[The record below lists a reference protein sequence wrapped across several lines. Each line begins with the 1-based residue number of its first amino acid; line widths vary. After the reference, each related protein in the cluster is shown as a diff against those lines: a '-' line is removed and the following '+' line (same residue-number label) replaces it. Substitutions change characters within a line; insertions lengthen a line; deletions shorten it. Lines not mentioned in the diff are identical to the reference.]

1 MDLQIARQ
9 IQDALVAG
17 SPALFDAF
25 RPEPGVSKALEEG
38 RTLLN
43 GRVCAG
49 AKQSHLMAIRASP

>member
-17 SPALFDAF
+17 SPAPFDAF
-25 RPEPGVSKALEEG
+25 RPEPGVRKALKEG

-43 GRVCAG
+43 GHVCAG
-49 AKQSHLMAIRASP
+49 GSKAT